1 MDFSERKCLNCSLKM
16 FFQSY
21 SHAIQTQEEEASNPF
36 GATALCFEVAGVL
49 VELRKLSEAATFYQV
64 SLNTN

>member
-1 MDFSERKCLNCSLKM
+1 MPL
-16 FFQSY
+16 QSY

-36 GATALCFEVAGVL
+36 GANALCFEVAGVL